1 MTMPK
6 VGGAAATVHCLVRVF
21 CCQIQIVNS
30 IPLSKSDG
38 LVKLDRVD
46 HKITVGGKPLY
57 KKLFE
62 QCVGDIDFDTL
73 ALDLHTIQ

>member
-1 MTMPK
+1 M
-6 VGGAAATVHCLVRVF
+6 
-21 CCQIQIVNS
+21 NS

-46 HKITVGGKPLY
+46 PKITVGGKPLY

-73 ALDLHTIQ
+73 ALDSVTVSIF